1 MEPRLDITRTYAAI
15 IEAARARRF
24 LTYVDVAQAS
34 GVPWSKARYPIGQH
48 LDRMLAIAQR
58 RGWPLLTSIVVRKDD
73 AQTGRLTDGA
83 RTGFLQGVRRNGVE
97 VAEEDADAFII
108 HEQQRTFEW
117 ASGAPDALDEPD
129 LAAGSPSAALSP
141 GIPESGDIDESVQY
155 WFVGSIWGGK
165 DQTERFIADGIWQSG
180 YENDPLVAEIRPG
193 DRIAIKASYVRKHDL
208 PFDLRGRKVAAMKI
222 KAVGTVTEN
231 LGDGVTVRVDWSPL
245 DEPREWYFY
254 TYRVALVRADPANPS
269 ARRLIDFA
277 FQGAA
282 QDYAYWLRLPY
293 FTQKYLWAD
302 AEPANEAAEEEDEA
316 SPYSID
322 HIVEE
327 GCFVPRDDLERALD
341 RLHEKK
347 NLILQGP
354 PGTGKTWLAKRLGYA
369 LLRTDDLRVVRQ
381 RMRVVQFHPTLS
393 YEDFVRG
400 WRPGPNGTL
409 QLVDGLFLQAVQAAK
424 AGGDPFVFVIEEI
437 NRGNPAQIFGE
448 LLTLLEAS
456 KRNEKDALELG
467 YRNADG
473 PDPIYLP
480 DNLYLIG
487 TMNLADRS
495 LAMVDVALRRR
506 FAFVS
511 LTPSFGP
518 LWRDWCISVGGLPA
532 SAVDAI
538 ERGMR
543 AVNQSIAEDAALGPQ
558 YCVGHSYFTPMARI
572 AEEAASWFGR
582 VVGTEIE
589 PLLAEYWYDNPSRLQ
604 AALADL
610 RSPWR

>member
-1 MEPRLDITRTYAAI
+1 MELRLDTARTYAAI
-15 IEAARARRF
+15 VEAARARRF

-58 RGWPLLTSIVVRKDD
+58 HGWPLLTSIVVRKDD

-83 RTGFLQGVRRNGVE
+83 RTGFLQGVRRNGIE
-97 VAEEDADAFII
+97 VADEDADAFISQ
-108 HEQQRTFEW
+108 EQQRTFEW
-117 ASGAPDALDEPD
+117 ASSAPDTLDELD
-129 LAAGSPSAALSP
+129 SAANSSPATLPSATFQ
-141 GIPESGDIDESVQY
+141 GDVGGPVQY
-155 WFVGSIWGGK
+155 WFAGSIWGGK

-231 LGDGVTVRVDWSPL
+231 LGDGATVRVDWLPL
-245 DEPREWYFY
+245 REPREWYFY
-254 TYRVALVRADPANPS
+254 TYRVALVRADPANSS

-277 FQGAA
+277 FQDAV

-293 FTQKYLWAD
+293 FNQKYLWVD
-302 AEPANEAAEEEDEA
+302 AEPANEVAEEEDEA

-322 HIVEE
+322 HIVED
-327 GCFVPRDDLERALD
+327 GCFVSRSDLECALG

-369 LLRTDDLRVVRQ
+369 LLRTDDSRVVRQ

-456 KRNEKDALELG
+456 KRNEKDALELA
-467 YRNADG
+467 YRNADV
-473 PDPIYLP
+473 PDRLYLP
-480 DNLYLIG
+480 SNLYLIG

-495 LAMVDVALRRR
+495 LAMVDMALRRR

-511 LTPSFGP
+511 LMPSFGP
-518 LWRDWCISVGGLPA
+518 RWRDWCVSVGGLPA
-532 SAVDAI
+532 SAADAI
-538 ERGMR
+538 ERGMG
-543 AVNQSIAEDAALGPQ
+543 AVNQRIAEDTALGPQ
-558 YCVGHSYFTPMARI
+558 YCVGHSYFTPAAKI
-572 AEEAASWFGR
+572 TEEVASWFER
-582 VVGTEIE
+582 VVSTEIE
-589 PLLAEYWYDNPSRLQ
+589 PLLAEYWYDNPGRLQ